1 MSVFSRL
8 SNVKHSDNLCS
19 VGWTCIHAHG
29 WDLDT
34 LRVALSLCPL
44 GTFTVTTYVNSD
56 MRRAYDSLDKVEAEE
71 FGAPIKIL
79 TKGAYF
85 NMPMDKGCLH
95 LLQRCD
101 LVDELMVLVADG
113 GRHRWPCTEIRS

>member
-8 SNVKHSDNLCS
+8 RNVKHSDNLCS
-19 VGWTCIHAHG
+19 VGWTCIHAQG

-34 LRVALSLCPL
+34 ARIALSLCPA
-44 GTFTVTTYVNSD
+44 GHFTRTSHVDSD
-56 MRRAYDSLDKVEAEE
+56 MRRAWDVSDRREKDE
-71 FGAPIKIL
+71 FGEPLSIL
-79 TKGAYF
+79 AKGAYF

-101 LVDELMVLVADG
+101 LVNELMVLVADG
-113 GRHRWPCTEIRS
+113 GRHKWPCTETRN